1 MKIVDIIWKII
12 EITIINGPVPL
23 MSVASSSKKY
33 EKLTENASTVKISK
47 TFVIG
52 G

>member
-33 EKLTENASTVKISK
+33 EKLTENA
-47 TFVIG
+47 IG
-52 G
+52 DKLNELIKL